1 MPKLTDAQASF
12 LHDEAHYAVIAALRE
27 DGSVHQTVIWI
38 DWDAE
43 RELLL
48 LNLNNFRAK
57 LDYLEQDPRVSVLVI
72 ANDSAYRWIGL
83 EGKVA
88 EITTEGAYEHIVRQ
102 AKLYLGRDGYELGEG
117 EERVLVKVA
126 LERVEAHGV

>member
-12 LHDEAHYAVIAALRE
+12 LHDEAHYAVVAVLRE
-27 DGSVHQTVIWI
+27 DGSAHQTVIWI

-57 LDYLEQDPRVSVLVI
+57 LEYLEQDPRVSALVI

-102 AKLYLGRDGYELGEG
+102 AKVYFDRESYELGEG

>member
-1 MPKLTDAQASF
+1 MPKLTEAQARF
-12 LHDEAHYAVIAALRE
+12 LHDEPHYAVVAALRE

-57 LDYLEQDPRVSVLVI
+57 LDHLRDDPRVSVLVI
-72 ANDSAYRWIGL
+72 AHDNAYRWIGL
-83 EGKVA
+83 EGRVA
-88 EITTEGAYEHIVRQ
+88 EITTKGAYEHIVRQ
-102 AKLYLGRDGYELGEG
+102 AKVYFGRESYELGEG